1 MYQVHSSLLY
11 NHVNVAILSST
22 YVLLSP
28 HNHGYAVLVTLPYCH
43 QVTSSGVLKGLGKQF
58 VGAVTNFI
66 TYYIIGI
73 PLIVYLALYG
83 GLGVIGIWIGLAVA
97 DFIQVIQ

>member
-1 MYQVHSSLLY
+1 M
-11 NHVNVAILSST
+11 
-22 YVLLSP
+22 
-28 HNHGYAVLVTLPYCH
+28 
-43 QVTSSGVLKGLGKQF
+43 
-58 VGAVTNFI
+58 GAVTNFI

>member
-1 MYQVHSSLLY
+1 MHG
-11 NHVNVAILSST
+11 VNAMLRSNTAPFSI
-22 YVLLSP
+22 
-28 HNHGYAVLVTLPYCH
+28 

-83 GLGVIGIWIGLAVA
+83 GLGVMGIWIGLAVA
-97 DFIQVIQ
+97 DFIQVIRYAITRTTKSLSI